1 MPENQDNPD
10 AAAIEALI
18 AESTPE
24 ERAEGFKVCCA
35 PWAAQSARLLSGSE
49 CLHPHLQTQGNDAL
63 RTGLKVRK
71 KFYLRE
77 AVTAY
82 TKGLELK
89 CSHVKLNA
97 QLLCNRAHVHLQL
110 GNNKSALED
119 GMQAA
124 ALDSTNFKVMPA
136 ARPPLP
142 LISQAH

>member
-1 MPENQDNPD
+1 M
-10 AAAIEALI
+10 
-18 AESTPE
+18 
-24 ERAEGFKVCCA
+24 
-35 PWAAQSARLLSGSE
+35 
-49 CLHPHLQTQGNDAL
+49 
-63 RTGLKVRK
+63 RK

>member
-1 MPENQDNPD
+1 M
-10 AAAIEALI
+10 
-18 AESTPE
+18 
-24 ERAEGFKVCCA
+24 
-35 PWAAQSARLLSGSE
+35 
-49 CLHPHLQTQGNDAL
+49 
-63 RTGLKVRK
+63 RK

-89 CSHVKLNA
+89 CSHDKLNA

-124 ALDSTNFKVMPA
+124 ALDSTNFKVTPA
-136 ARPPLP
+136 ARPCLP
-142 LISQAH
+142 PASQAHP

>member
-1 MPENQDNPD
+1 M
-10 AAAIEALI
+10 
-18 AESTPE
+18 
-24 ERAEGFKVCCA
+24 
-35 PWAAQSARLLSGSE
+35 
-49 CLHPHLQTQGNDAL
+49 
-63 RTGLKVRK
+63 RK

-82 TKGLELK
+82 TKGLELN
-89 CSHVKLNA
+89 CSHDKLNA

-136 ARPPLP
+136 ARPSLLP
-142 LISQAH
+142 PSQAHPSAAKVPFSQAIPRHWLLFAALLTRKLRTACLPPL